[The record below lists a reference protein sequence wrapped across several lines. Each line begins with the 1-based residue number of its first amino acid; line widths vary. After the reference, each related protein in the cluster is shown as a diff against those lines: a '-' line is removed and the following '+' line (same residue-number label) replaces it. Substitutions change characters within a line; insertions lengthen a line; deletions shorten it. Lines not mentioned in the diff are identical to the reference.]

1 MKKTLTIQEVAA
13 ETGLSEHT
21 LRYYEKIGL
30 INPVNRAA
38 NGHRRYTVNDVGWIA
53 FLNRLRTT
61 GMPITQMQQYAELQR
76 QGDSTIG
83 ARLEL
88 LRAHREAVLAQL
100 AELNENLAV
109 IEYKIDWYSGEHR
122 KQQAR
127 QNVAPLIEPVLAD

>member
-1 MKKTLTIQEVAA
+1 MEATLTIQEVAA

-30 INPVNRAA
+30 INPVRRAA
-38 NGHRRYTVNDVGWIA
+38 NGHRRYTVNDVGWIQ

-88 LRAHREAVLAQL
+88 LRAHRETVLAQL

-109 IEYKIDWYSGEHR
+109 IEYKIDWYSGEYN
-122 KQQAR
+122 KQLAELTMP
-127 QNVAPLIEPVLAD
+127 PLIEPAL

>member
-1 MKKTLTIQEVAA
+1 MEKTLTIQEVAA

-30 INPVNRAA
+30 INPVGRAA

-53 FLNRLRTT
+53 FLNRLRMT

-109 IEYKIDWYSGEHR
+109 IEYKIDWYSGEYR
-122 KQQAR
+122 KQQAER
-127 QNVAPLIEPVLAD
+127 ALPPLIEPAL